1 MALIKVSYWK
11 HMHSHVGVHRNLML
25 SLKAKH
31 EWISLN

>member
-25 SLKAKH
+25 SLKPNK
-31 EWISLN
+31 WNSLN